1 MLLAA
6 YEERLLIM
14 CEQLLMLIKSD
25 NNDRIAKWS
34 FTTDERVLHERW
46 KERTS
51 DHARAVCKNV
61 SIYED

>member
-1 MLLAA
+1 
-6 YEERLLIM
+6 M